1 MVPGMNFTTG
11 ANGGA
16 LNSNKGFNIRGTGTI
31 GAGSSLAPL
40 VLIDGMEG
48 DLNTLNPQDIE
59 NISVLKDASAS
70 SIYGSR
76 AAGGVVLVT
85 TRGGKEGKFTVNYN
99 NSFRFN
105 SLINVPEAF
114 AICTSACARLPC
126 IRSIKP
132 RFARASGALL
142 FTLKACSK

>member
-1 MVPGMNFTTG
+1 MVQVLF
-11 ANGGA
+11 
-16 LNSNKGFNIRGTGTI
+16 

-59 NISVLKDASAS
+59 NISVLKDASAA

-105 SLINVPEAF
+105 SLINVPDMLDSYTWALYMND
-114 AICTSACARLPC
+114 A
-126 IRSIKP
+126 SIN
-132 RFARASGALL
+132 SGAGVWFSDQKLAA
-142 FTLKACSK
+142 LKEAQNQQHNG

>member
-1 MVPGMNFTTG
+1 MVQVLLVQVLG
-11 ANGGA
+11 
-16 LNSNKGFNIRGTGTI
+16 
-31 GAGSSLAPL
+31 LAPL

-59 NISVLKDASAS
+59 NISVLKDASAA

-105 SLINVPEAF
+105 SLIK
-114 AICTSACARLPC
+114 
-126 IRSIKP
+126 RS
-132 RFARASGALL
+132 
-142 FTLKACSK
+142 